1 MRERL
6 GLPEGTTA
14 MTPAELMKAILQAP
28 VDLLWNGGIGTYV
41 KASSEDHASVGD
53 KANDPIRV
61 DGRDLRVKVVGEGG
75 NLGLTQLGRIQAAL
89 RGVRVNTDAIDN
101 SAGVDCSDHEVNIK
115 ILLDQVVADGDLTTK
130 QRNTLL
136 AEMTD
141 EVGRLVLRD
150 NYEQNVLLG
159 NARKQSHSMVTV
171 HARLI
176 KALESTGELDR
187 ALEFLPTQRAIE
199 RRDAEG
205 QGLTS
210 PEFSVLVAYSKI
222 ALSADVLASP
232 IPDEPWFQQVLT
244 RYFPKPLVE
253 RYADRLGAHPLRRE
267 IITTWVANDMVN
279 RGGITFCFRT
289 CEETGADPAQAV
301 RAYVVAREVYG
312 LEEYVAR
319 VEALDN
325 VVSTTTQTDLYLEFR
340 RLIDRAARWLVQ
352 NRPGDLDV
360 QAEIDRFAPVV
371 QRWRGSM
378 EDLLLGPDL
387 ERMLRGRRPDGVRRR
402 RPRDRAAGRRPA
414 RRVLA
419 ARPGRARRR
428 RRRAGGAGRA
438 AVLRRQRPV
447 PPRRDARP
455 DLPARARATGG
466 RRWPAARCATT
477 STPPGW
483 GCPARCSTA
492 PTRAQDV
499 EARIEVWERANASQL
514 ARARTTMDEVGQL
527 EDGDLAA
534 MSVALRVLRGVIRS
548 GSAG

>member
-1 MRERL
+1 M
-6 GLPEGTTA
+6 
-14 MTPAELMKAILQAP
+14 
-28 VDLLWNGGIGTYV
+28 
-41 KASSEDHASVGD
+41 
-53 KANDPIRV
+53 
-61 DGRDLRVKVVGEGG
+61 
-75 NLGLTQLGRIQAAL
+75 
-89 RGVRVNTDAIDN
+89 
-101 SAGVDCSDHEVNIK
+101 
-115 ILLDQVVADGDLTTK
+115 
-130 QRNTLL
+130 
-136 AEMTD
+136 
-141 EVGRLVLRD
+141 
-150 NYEQNVLLG
+150 
-159 NARKQSHSMVTV
+159 
-171 HARLI
+171 
-176 KALESTGELDR
+176 
-187 ALEFLPTQRAIE
+187 
-199 RRDAEG
+199 
-205 QGLTS
+205 
-210 PEFSVLVAYSKI
+210 LVAYSKI

-325 VVSTTTQTDLYLEFR
+325 VVSTKTQTDLYLEFR

-387 ERMLRGRRPDGVRRR
+387 ERMLRGADQMGSDGVDRETAL
-402 RPRDRAAGRRPA
+402 RAAGLLDEFSLLDLAELASVVDEPVEQVA
-414 RRVLA
+414 RLYFAVSARYHLDAMLGRISRLERGNRWQALA
-419 ARPGRARRR
+419 R
-428 RRRAGGAGRA
+428 GAMRDDLYAAWMGLSR
-438 AVLRRQRPV
+438 AVLDST
-447 PPRRDARP
+447 DA
-455 DLPARARATGG
+455 G
-466 RRWPAARCATT
+466 
-477 STPPGW
+477 
-483 GCPARCSTA
+483 
-492 PTRAQDV
+492 QDV

>member
-1 MRERL
+1 
-6 GLPEGTTA
+6 
-14 MTPAELMKAILQAP
+14 
-28 VDLLWNGGIGTYV
+28 
-41 KASSEDHASVGD
+41 
-53 KANDPIRV
+53 
-61 DGRDLRVKVVGEGG
+61 
-75 NLGLTQLGRIQAAL
+75 
-89 RGVRVNTDAIDN
+89 
-101 SAGVDCSDHEVNIK
+101 
-115 ILLDQVVADGDLTTK
+115 
-130 QRNTLL
+130 
-136 AEMTD
+136 
-141 EVGRLVLRD
+141 
-150 NYEQNVLLG
+150 
-159 NARKQSHSMVTV
+159 MVPV

-187 ALEFLPTQRAIE
+187 ALEFLPSQRTIE
-199 RRDAEG
+199 RRDADGE
-205 QGLTS
+205 GLTS

-232 IPDEPWFQQVLT
+232 IPDEPWFEQVLT
-244 RYFPKPLVE
+244 RYFPQPLVE

-267 IITTWVANDMVN
+267 IVTTWVANDMVN

-289 CEETGADPAQAV
+289 CEETGADPDQAV

-325 VVSTTTQTDLYLEFR
+325 VVSTKTQTDLYLEFR

-387 ERMLRGRRPDGVRRR
+387 ERMLRGADQMESDGVDRETAL
-402 RPRDRAAGRRPA
+402 RAAGLLDEFSLLD
-414 RRVLA
+414 LA
-419 ARPGRARRR
+419 ELAVR
-428 RRRAGGAGRA
+428 RRRAGRAGRA

-447 PPRRDARP
+447 PRRRHARP
-455 DLPARARATGG
+455 DLPARAGQPVAGAGARRAARRPLRRLDGAVPRGARQHRRGSG
-466 RRWPAARCATT
+466 RRGPDRGLGA
-477 STPPGW
+477 
-483 GCPARCSTA
+483 
-492 PTRAQDV
+492 
-499 EARIEVWERANASQL
+499 ANASQL
-514 ARARTTMDEVGQL
+514 ARARTTMDEVRQL

-534 MSVALRVLRGVIRS
+534 LSVALRMLRGVIRS